1 MATVFLASD
10 LRHHRNVAVKVLH
23 PELAASL
30 GPTRF
35 LREIEIAARLTHP
48 HILPLLDSGQADGL
62 LFYVMPFIDGES
74 LRARLTAQRVLPVGE
89 AVRLLRDVV
98 DALAYAHGQGVVHR
112 DIKPANIMVSG
123 RHAMVADFGVAKAL
137 NDATGADQLTRV
149 GVAVGTPAYMAPE
162 QAIANPQMD
171 HRADI
176 YAVGVMAYEMLTGAT
191 PLRLA
196 AHVTPTS
203 EVTAQFEPL
212 GSARSEIPPSLAAI
226 VTRCLADRPDD
237 RWQSGDEL
245 LAALE
250 GHLTPH
256 DGVTPSPTRE
266 LTRPVRTI
274 RHRMSLFQGVA
285 AVVAL
290 AILAVV
296 ALRRGADVRQ
306 ARQVTLPAI
315 QRLVDSA
322 EWGKA
327 YELERSARRVIPDDA
342 VLASLTALSTGPLTV
357 VTEPSGAQVF
367 RKDYAIPDAEW
378 ELLGTTP
385 LAGVAIPRTFSFSR
399 LMIVKPG
406 FATVFDVSGPGQ
418 LRYRLDADGQLPDG
432 MVHVTGGR
440 LPLPLVGL
448 DHLEPIELDDFLI
461 DRFETTNR
469 QFKRF
474 IDAGGYRDK
483 QYWQVPFVR
492 SGKPV
497 SWEESVAV
505 FKDKTGRPGPATWEV
520 GDYPAGQDDYPVTG
534 VSWYEA
540 AAFARFAGKQLP
552 TVYHWA
558 AAARIGLSSSIVPQS
573 NIEARRNGAVR
584 VGEYAGMSGFGT
596 RDMAGNVREWVF
608 NEAADKRYLLGGSWE
623 DSPDM
628 FTGEYAADAFDRSPE
643 NGFRLVKYLGENNVP
658 RAGRAI
664 ELPYRDFRKIRP
676 VPDSTFEIY
685 RRMYGYDRTPL
696 QAKVEDT
703 DATSKDW
710 TRQRITFAAAYGHER
725 MMAYLFL
732 PKSGQPPYETVVYF
746 PGDGVLDVRSS
757 ADLPPSVFDF
767 IVKSHR
773 AFLYPIYKGTFERGD
788 RPSSSYPVETNEY
801 KERVIEWAQDL
812 MRSVD
817 YLETRSEVDA
827 NKLAYFGFSWG
838 GRLGGIMLAIEP
850 RFKAA
855 VLNVAGLRFQKAFP
869 EVEPINFIPRITIPV
884 LMLNGR
890 YDYYFPVES
899 SQNPMFDLLGTP
911 PTSKRHVVADGSHFV
926 PRPLLIKET
935 LDWLDQYLG
944 PVK

>member
-1 MATVFLASD
+1 
-10 LRHHRNVAVKVLH
+10 
-23 PELAASL
+23 
-30 GPTRF
+30 
-35 LREIEIAARLTHP
+35 
-48 HILPLLDSGQADGL
+48 
-62 LFYVMPFIDGES
+62 
-74 LRARLTAQRVLPVGE
+74 
-89 AVRLLRDVV
+89 
-98 DALAYAHGQGVVHR
+98 
-112 DIKPANIMVSG
+112 
-123 RHAMVADFGVAKAL
+123 
-137 NDATGADQLTRV
+137 
-149 GVAVGTPAYMAPE
+149 
-162 QAIANPQMD
+162 MD

-176 YAVGVMAYEMLTGAT
+176 YAVGVMAYEMLTGVT
-191 PLRLA
+191 PPRQA
-196 AHVTPTS
+196 SHVTPTS
-203 EVTAQFEPL
+203 EVTAQFEPPA
-212 GSARSEIPPSLAAI
+212 SARAEIPASLNAI
-226 VTRCLADRPDD
+226 VMRCLADRPDD
-237 RWQSGDEL
+237 RWQSADEL

-256 DGVTPSPTRE
+256 DGVTPSPTIAGP
-266 LTRPVRTI
+266 TRPARII
-274 RHRMSLFQGVA
+274 RNRISPFGFVA
-285 AVVAL
+285 AIAVVAL
-290 AILAVV
+290 AIV
-296 ALRRGADVRQ
+296 AIVGVRRSAEARQ

-327 YELERSARRVIPDDA
+327 YELERSARRAIPDDA
-342 VLASLTALSTGPLTV
+342 VLASLTTLSTGPLTV
-357 VTEPSGAQVF
+357 VTEPAGAQLY
-367 RKDYAIPDAEW
+367 RKDYDAPDGEW

-385 LAGVAIPRTFSFSR
+385 LMAVAIPRAFSFSR
-399 LMIVKPG
+399 LMIIKPG
-406 FATVFDVSGPGQ
+406 FATVFDVTGPGE

-440 LPLPLVGL
+440 LALPLVGL
-448 DHLEPIELDDFLI
+448 DHLEPIDLDDFLI

-492 SGKPV
+492 NGKPV
-497 SWEESVAV
+497 SWEESVAA

-573 NIEARRNGAVR
+573 NIEARHAGAVR

-608 NEAADKRYLLGGSWE
+608 NEAADKRYLLGGSWD

-643 NGFRLVKYLGENNVP
+643 NGFRLATLLGDKNMP
-658 RAGRAI
+658 LAARPIA
-664 ELPYRDFRKIRP
+664 LPYRDFRKIRP
-676 VPDSTFEIY
+676 VSDATFAIY
-685 RRMYGYDRTPL
+685 RRLYGYDRTPL
-696 QAKVEDT
+696 QATIEAT
-703 DATSKDW
+703 DSSAKDW
-710 TRQRITFAAAYGHER
+710 IKQRITFAAAYGHER
-725 MMAYLFL
+725 VMAYLFL
-732 PKSGQPPYETVVYF
+732 PKGGQPPYETVVYF

-757 ADLPPSVFDF
+757 ADLSPSVFDF

-788 RPSSSYPVETNEY
+788 RPSSSYPAETNEY

-817 YLETRSEVDA
+817 YLETRSEIDTG
-827 NKLAYFGFSWG
+827 KLAYFGFSWG

-855 VLNVAGLRFQKAFP
+855 VLNVAGLRFQQAFP

-911 PTSKRHVVADGSHFV
+911 PGDKRHVVADGSHFV